1 MPDHPIVFIV
11 GPTGVGK
18 SEAAFA
24 LACQNNGEIISCD
37 AMQVYREVNIAC
49 DKPSPQM
56 QKAIPHHLLNVVS
69 VAEDFDAARFRQ
81 LALKAIADIR
91 RRGKTP
97 IVCGG
102 SGMYVTFLLDGI
114 FEASPK
120 DEELRQRL
128 QKELDEQGASALH
141 SRLTQVDGA
150 AAAKIHPNDAQRIVR
165 ALEVAST
172 LGRPISDVQKERQG
186 LWGTTSIK
194 IFGLNRPRKELY
206 ERVEARVE
214 KMFERALVDEV
225 RALRDLKLSR
235 TASAIIGIPE
245 VMGHLKGE
253 YDLARAKY
261 LMKLNTRHYVKR
273 QLTWFRRDQ
282 RVQWIDI
289 VDGQDLAF
297 QQLSALVKF

>member
-24 LACQNNGEIISCD
+24 LARQNNGEIVSCD

-49 DKPSPQM
+49 DKPSPEI
-56 QKAIPHHLLNVVS
+56 QKTIPHHLLNVVS
-69 VAEDFDAARFRQ
+69 VTEDFDAARFRQ
-81 LALKAIADIR
+81 LALEAIADIR
-91 RRGKTP
+91 RRDRTP

-114 FEASPK
+114 FEASAK

-128 QKELDEQGASALH
+128 QKEIDEQGAPVLH
-141 SRLTQVDGA
+141 DRLTQVDPA

-186 LWGTTSIK
+186 LWGTTDIK
-194 IFGLNRPRKELY
+194 IFGPDRPRKELY

-214 KMFERALVDEV
+214 KMFERGLVDEV
-225 RALRDLKLSR
+225 RGLYNLKLSR

-289 VDGQDLAF
+289 EPGQNLE
-297 QQLSALVKF
+297 QILSTMIG